1 MPLHNLQ
8 PAQLQEWPLVEMNK
22 LAAKEYDEL
31 NSTFL
36 QISNVKKVP
45 RPIWKL
51 IFLK

>member
-1 MPLHNLQ
+1 MIG
-8 PAQLQEWPLVEMNK
+8 AFTQLTTCTTTGVAWVEMNK

-45 RPIWKL
+45 PPP
-51 IFLK
+51 FES